1 MQGSQNSISVES
13 PFMVGFC
20 GIYKDCKRAN
30 LRSLCHDD
38 RICPILNLPDFKFG
52 IAGAPSEA
60 WRFLRGERPCR
71 TRPNQ
76 PIVPS
81 VAVMKEAAKSVREVT
96 VNRENLGVEEGMTAT
111 STSLEP

>member
-1 MQGSQNSISVES
+1 VPKPYHIF
-13 PFMVGFC
+13 PAF
-20 GIYKDCKRAN
+20 
-30 LRSLCHDD
+30 
-38 RICPILNLPDFKFG
+38 FKFG